1 MHSIVEQLD
10 EARIGR
16 VHRRSVWAA
25 GLGIFLDGYDL
36 SIIAIALLLLKPQW
50 QLGPLQTGLLG
61 GAALVG
67 AFAGGLIGGPLAD
80 RYGRKA
86 IYLLDMATFLV
97 AALASGFA
105 WDVASLVALRF
116 VLGVGVGADYPLS
129 ATYLVE
135 FLPRARRG
143 RITVWVFALWMGGA
157 AVSSAVGLALLPLGE
172 HAWRF
177 MLASGAIPALG
188 ILWLRRNL
196 PESPRWYLRRGR
208 VTEAVAVLGQLVP
221 SLGETERRALIE
233 SEQRR
238 RQTPRAAWRTLFART
253 YIRRTLFI
261 TLPWFLFD
269 IMGYS
274 FGIYAPL
281 LLLGLGLHTRVQSVV
296 GNTLLDVVA
305 IIGTAL
311 LAETI
316 EHVGRLRAQ
325 VIGFVGSVIGLLLIW
340 VFALRGPPPL
350 AVLAGGLLLWQ
361 VAVSYGPSNT
371 CWVFPVELYP
381 TELRASAH
389 GLATAVSRLGALVA
403 VFLLPLLQE
412 VLGVAW
418 LMLVFAV
425 IGVLG
430 AILSAWL
437 GEETAQKPLPQEA
450 VSISGDWQSPIRS
463 EDLSS
468 PPATL
473 GRANK

>member
-1 MHSIVEQLD
+1 MQGILDSLD

-16 VHRRSVWAA
+16 VHRRSAWAA

-36 SIIAIALLLLKPQW
+36 SIIAIALILLKPQW

-61 GAALVG
+61 GAALAG
-67 AFAGGLIGGPLAD
+67 ALLGGLIGGPLAD

-105 WDVASLVALRF
+105 WDIASLVALRF
-116 VLGVGVGADYPLS
+116 VLGVGVGADYPVS

-188 ILWLRRNL
+188 ILWLRKNL

-208 VTEAVAVLGQLVP
+208 VKEAVAVLGQLVP
-221 SLGETERRALIE
+221 ALSETEKRALIE
-233 SEQRR
+233 AQQHR

-281 LLLGLGLHTRVQSVV
+281 LLLGLGLRTNVQSVI

-325 VIGFVGSVIGLLLIW
+325 VIGFVGSVVGLLLIW
-340 VFALRGPPPL
+340 VFALHGPPPL
-350 AVLAGGLLLWQ
+350 AVLAAGLLLWQ

-371 CWVFPVELYP
+371 CWVFPVELFP
-381 TELRASAH
+381 TDLRASAH
-389 GLATAVSRLGALVA
+389 GLATAVSRAGALLA
-403 VFLLPLLQE
+403 VFLLPLVQH
-412 VLGVAW
+412 VIGIAW
-418 LMLVFAV
+418 LMLIFAL
-425 IGVLG
+425 IGVAG
-430 AILSAWL
+430 AVLSAWL

-450 VSISGDWQSPIRS
+450 SIPAMTVQTEPRERLSP
-463 EDLSS
+463 
-468 PPATL
+468 
-473 GRANK
+473 

>member
-1 MHSIVEQLD
+1 MHVSRILERLD

-16 VHRRSVWAA
+16 VQRRSAWAA

-36 SIIAIALLLLKPQW
+36 SIIAIALILLKPQW

-61 GAALVG
+61 GAALAG
-67 AFAGGLIGGPLAD
+67 AFFGGLIGGPLAD

-105 WDVASLVALRF
+105 WNLASLVALRF

-157 AVSSAVGLALLPLGE
+157 AVSSAVGLTLLPLGE

-188 ILWLRRNL
+188 ILWLRKNL

-208 VTEAVAVLGQLVP
+208 VEEAVSVLAQLVP
-221 SLGETERRALIE
+221 ELGEAERRALIAA
-233 SEQRR
+233 EQAR
-238 RQTPRAAWRTLFART
+238 RQAPRAAWQALFTRA

-281 LLLGLGLHTRVQSVV
+281 LLLGLGLHTKAQSVI

-305 IIGTAL
+305 LIGTAL

-316 EHVGRLRAQ
+316 ERVGRLRAQ
-325 VIGFVGSVIGLLLIW
+325 VMGFVGSVIGLLLVW
-340 VFALRGPPPL
+340 MFALHGPPPL
-350 AVLAGGLLLWQ
+350 AVLIAGLVLWQ
-361 VAVSYGPSNT
+361 VAISYGPSNT
-371 CWVFPVELYP
+371 CWIVPVELYP

-389 GLATAVSRLGALVA
+389 GLATAVSRAGALIA
-403 VFLLPLLQE
+403 VFLLPLVQQAIGE
-412 VLGVAW
+412 AW
-418 LMLVFAV
+418 LMLLFAC
-425 IGVLG
+425 IGIGG
-430 AILSAWL
+430 ALLSARL
-437 GEETAQKPLPQEA
+437 GEETAGKPLPQETRC
-450 VSISGDWQSPIRS
+450 SPA
-463 EDLSS
+463 SS
-468 PPATL
+468 PAKQTDIALP
-473 GRANK
+473 

>member
-1 MHSIVEQLD
+1 MQGILDSLD

-16 VHRRSVWAA
+16 VHRRSAWAA

-36 SIIAIALLLLKPQW
+36 SIIAIALILLKPQW

-61 GAALVG
+61 GAALAG
-67 AFAGGLIGGPLAD
+67 ALLGGLIGGPLAD

-105 WDVASLVALRF
+105 WDIASLVALRF
-116 VLGVGVGADYPLS
+116 VLGVGVGADYPVS

-188 ILWLRRNL
+188 ILWLRKNL

-208 VTEAVAVLGQLVP
+208 VKEAVAVLGQLVP
-221 SLGETERRALIE
+221 ALSETEKRALIE
-233 SEQRR
+233 AQQHR
-238 RQTPRAAWRTLFART
+238 RQTPRAAWQTLFART

-281 LLLGLGLHTRVQSVV
+281 LLLGLGLRTNVQSVI

-325 VIGFVGSVIGLLLIW
+325 VIGFVGSVVGLLLIW
-340 VFALRGPPPL
+340 VFALHGPPPL
-350 AVLAGGLLLWQ
+350 AVLAAGLLLWQ

-371 CWVFPVELYP
+371 CWVFPVELFP
-381 TELRASAH
+381 TDLRASAH
-389 GLATAVSRLGALVA
+389 GLATAVSRAGALLA
-403 VFLLPLLQE
+403 VFLLPLVQH
-412 VLGVAW
+412 VIGIAW
-418 LMLVFAV
+418 LMLIFAL
-425 IGVLG
+425 IGVAG
-430 AILSAWL
+430 AVLSAWL

-450 VSISGDWQSPIRS
+450 SIPAMTVQTEPRERLSP
-463 EDLSS
+463 
-468 PPATL
+468 
-473 GRANK
+473 

>member
-1 MHSIVEQLD
+1 MQGILERLD
-10 EARIGR
+10 EARIGQ
-16 VHRRSVWAA
+16 VHRRSAWAA

-67 AFAGGLIGGPLAD
+67 ALFGGLIGGPLAD

-105 WDVASLVALRF
+105 WDIASLVVLRF

-188 ILWLRRNL
+188 ILWLRKNL

-208 VTEAVAVLGQLVP
+208 VADAVRVLAQLVP
-221 SLGETERRALIE
+221 SLNDSERRALIAA
-233 SEQRR
+233 EQVRGR
-238 RQTPRAAWRTLFART
+238 SPRAPWQTLFTRA

-281 LLLGLGLHTRVQSVV
+281 LLLGLGLHTKVQSVI

-311 LAETI
+311 LAESI

-325 VIGFVGSVIGLLLIW
+325 VIGFLGSVVGLLLVW
-340 VFALRGPPPL
+340 VFALHGPPPL
-350 AVLAGGLLLWQ
+350 AVLIAGLTLWQ
-361 VAVSYGPSNT
+361 VAISYGPSNT

-381 TELRASAH
+381 TDLRASAH
-389 GLATAVSRLGALVA
+389 GLATAVSRAGALIA
-403 VFLLPLLQE
+403 VFLLPLVQDII
-412 VLGVAW
+412 GVTW
-418 LMLVFAV
+418 LMLLFAV

-430 AILSAWL
+430 AVLSAWL
-437 GEETAQKPLPQEA
+437 GEETAGKPLLQETRSASAPTPDGETDA
-450 VSISGDWQSPIRS
+450 VSS
-463 EDLSS
+463 
-468 PPATL
+468 
-473 GRANK
+473 

>member
-1 MHSIVEQLD
+1 VSGILERLD

-16 VHRRSVWAA
+16 VQRRSAWAA

-36 SIIAIALLLLKPQW
+36 SIIAIALILLKPQW

-61 GAALVG
+61 GAALAG
-67 AFAGGLIGGPLAD
+67 ALLGGLIGGPLAD

-105 WDVASLVALRF
+105 WNLVSLAVLRF
-116 VLGVGVGADYPLS
+116 VLGLGVGADYPLS

-157 AVSSAVGLALLPLGE
+157 AVSSTVGLALLPLGE

-177 MLASGAIPALG
+177 MLVSGAIPALG
-188 ILWLRRNL
+188 ILWLRKNL

-208 VTEAVAVLGQLVP
+208 VQEAVAVLVQLVP
-221 SLGETERRALIE
+221 TLSEAERRALITA
-233 SEQRR
+233 EQTR
-238 RQTPRAAWRTLFART
+238 RQTPRAAWQTLFART

-281 LLLGLGLHTRVQSVV
+281 LLLGLGLHTKVQSVI
-296 GNTLLDVVA
+296 GNTVLDIVA

-316 EHVGRLRAQ
+316 DHVGRLRAQ
-325 VIGFVGSVIGLLLIW
+325 VVGFAGSVIGLLSVW
-340 VFALRGPPPL
+340 VFALHGPPPL
-350 AVLAGGLLLWQ
+350 AVLIGGLVLWQ
-361 VAVSYGPSNT
+361 VAISYGPSNT

-381 TELRASAH
+381 TDLRASAH
-389 GLATAVSRLGALVA
+389 GLATAVSRAGALIA
-403 VFLLPLLQE
+403 VFLLPLVQE
-412 VLGVAW
+412 VVGVTW
-418 LMLVFAV
+418 LMLLFAIIGV
-425 IGVLG
+425 IGAL
-430 AILSAWL
+430 LSAWL
-437 GEETAQKPLPQEA
+437 GEETAGKPLPQDTLPA
-450 VSISGDWQSPIRS
+450 PLPTGQMDVISPR
-463 EDLSS
+463 
-468 PPATL
+468 
-473 GRANK
+473 

>member
-16 VHRRSVWAA
+16 VHRRSAWAA

-105 WDVASLVALRF
+105 WDIASLVALRF

-129 ATYLVE
+129 TTYLVE

-188 ILWLRRNL
+188 ILWLRKNL